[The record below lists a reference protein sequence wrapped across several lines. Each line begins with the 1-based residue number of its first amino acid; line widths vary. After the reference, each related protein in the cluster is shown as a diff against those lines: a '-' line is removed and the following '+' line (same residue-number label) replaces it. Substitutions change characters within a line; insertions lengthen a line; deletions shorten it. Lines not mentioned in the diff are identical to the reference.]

1 MIYVLFAILCGVT
14 NVLSRSVNFVLSD
27 KIGMYQS
34 TFFNY
39 VFGLAGSILILLI
52 SGETFKLFS
61 ASSYNA
67 PWYIYAADRRKS
79 PLQLG
84 CGNGR
89 QFRGAVCLLPGQPVK
104 LADPA
109 LPEEVYHRIYDD
121 HDCSEDRTFG
131 AELCLVFKETQPEL
145 YPGGWVLRDLLC
157 PVRIHGGV
165 QLEHHVAGLHSSVPT
180 DRIRP

>member
-67 PWYIYAADRRKS
+67 PWYIYAGGLLGVAVVTLLSFLSSKVSSFYLTLLLFVGQLFTGIIIDGLSTGKIS
-79 PLQLG
+79 IYQVVGGLLVVIGLSYNLYIDKVNSFDWILQ
-84 CGNGR
+84 
-89 QFRGAVCLLPGQPVK
+89 
-104 LADPA
+104 
-109 LPEEVYHRIYDD
+109 EERFEERIS
-121 HDCSEDRTFG
+121 DC
-131 AELCLVFKETQPEL
+131 P
-145 YPGGWVLRDLLC
+145 
-157 PVRIHGGV
+157 
-165 QLEHHVAGLHSSVPT
+165 
-180 DRIRP
+180 

>member
-39 VFGLAGSILILLI
+39 VFGLAGSILNLLI

-67 PWYIYAADRRKS
+67 PWYIYAGGLLGVAVVTLLS
-79 PLQLG
+79 FLSSNVSSFYLTLLLFVGQLFTG
-84 CGNGR
+84 IIIDGLSTGKISIY
-89 QFRGAVCLLPGQPVK
+89 QVVGGLLVDIG
-104 LADPA
+104 LS
-109 LPEEVYHRIYDD
+109 YN
-121 HDCSEDRTFG
+121 
-131 AELCLVFKETQPEL
+131 L
-145 YPGGWVLRDLLC
+145 YIDKVNSKT
-157 PVRIHGGV
+157 VS
-165 QLEHHVAGLHSSVPT
+165 A
-180 DRIRP
+180 

>member
-67 PWYIYAADRRKS
+67 PWYIYAGGLLGVAVVTLLSFLSAKVS
-79 PLQLG
+79 SFYLTLLLFVGQLFTG
-84 CGNGR
+84 IIIDGLSTGKISIY
-89 QFRGAVCLLPGQPVK
+89 QVVGGLLVVIG
-104 LADPA
+104 LS
-109 LPEEVYHRIYDD
+109 YN
-121 HDCSEDRTFG
+121 
-131 AELCLVFKETQPEL
+131 L
-145 YPGGWVLRDLLC
+145 YIDKVNSKT
-157 PVRIHGGV
+157 VS
-165 QLEHHVAGLHSSVPT
+165 A
-180 DRIRP
+180 

>member
-67 PWYIYAADRRKS
+67 PWYIYAGG
-79 PLQLG
+79 LLG
-84 CGNGR
+84 V
-89 QFRGAVCLLPGQPVK
+89 AVVTLLSFLSSKVSSFYLTLLLFFLFKKMGCLFSFI
-104 LADPA
+104 
-109 LPEEVYHRIYDD
+109 E
-121 HDCSEDRTFG
+121 
-131 AELCLVFKETQPEL
+131 
-145 YPGGWVLRDLLC
+145 
-157 PVRIHGGV
+157 
-165 QLEHHVAGLHSSVPT
+165 
-180 DRIRP
+180 